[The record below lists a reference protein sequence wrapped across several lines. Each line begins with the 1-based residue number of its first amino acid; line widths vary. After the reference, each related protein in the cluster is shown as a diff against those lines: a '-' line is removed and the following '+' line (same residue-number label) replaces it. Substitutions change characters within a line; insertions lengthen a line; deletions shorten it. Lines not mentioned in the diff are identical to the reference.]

1 MQFFGW
7 GGRGWLKVQD
17 QTLIPATA
25 RADRGYEPSASTVQ
39 FHTPPNTTGVKSFFQ
54 CPSTAPSNKDQQVRG
69 ELGTSRI
76 NFWLGQSLLLSSTSE
91 LIFKAYILLLHS
103 SFFRAFCILKS
114 AFFCDEIYLGKKQ
127 TELPRRAANGRSL
140 SGHKHGLLTS
150 AWLNKGEDH
159 QGFPSQF
166 ISNVPEVHQPTRVE
180 SSSSSLLRLETAYS
194 FLFHR
199 DGTKMS
205 IASSK
210 QKLKQSKSIWLE
222 GSELE
227 FPFSMQAE
235 HCWWRNSRQG
245 NR

>member
-7 GGRGWLKVQD
+7 EGRGWLKIQD
-17 QTLIPATA
+17 QTLILAIA

-39 FHTPPNTTGVKSFFQ
+39 FHTPPNTSEIFIFQRLSTG
-54 CPSTAPSNKDQQVRG
+54 PSNKDQQVRG

-114 AFFCDEIYLGKKQ
+114 AFFSDEIYLGKKQ

-140 SGHKHGLLTS
+140 SGHKQGLPTS
-150 AWLNKGEDH
+150 AWLNKGKDH

-166 ISNVPEVHQPTRVE
+166 TSNVPEVHQPTRVE
-180 SSSSSLLRLETAYS
+180 SSSSLLYLETAIIFS
-194 FLFHR
+194 FPQRWNLWVPQR
-199 DGTKMS
+199 

-210 QKLKQSKSIWLE
+210 QKLKQRKSIWLD
-222 GSELE
+222 GSELGKTH

-235 HCWWRNSRQG
+235 HCW
-245 NR
+245 